1 MNIKTHKTDKLIKK
15 RVTLPFQFLGKII
28 LLVLFTT
35 STSTFAEESPENKE
49 ITPDPTTKSKLI
61 SSNEEQDDEK
71 KRSFYQVLEDVLSD
85 FEYDVKSGD
94 VRGLTDLSVRNVV
107 TSENVP
113 ESFKSHLE
121 LLTTERIL
129 KNSQT
134 RMIQCIPCRSRT
146 ARLSGNNVVISSP
159 ESHPEQLARLAKKHS
174 VKHFLD
180 IAFAYLPTGLLL
192 SLYITDAENQ
202 TIIWSRTYNSETSRA
217 AAFRRGV
224 DYSQVDQA
232 RHQADYE
239 PTLQYRVILYYMFE
253 RNLNE
258 YNGTIGLGF
267 RMMERYDNRKKEVG
281 FELDYFRSASSFF
294 STSTDTSTV
303 DVWNGFNL
311 SLLFMHAWNLI
322 GNLENYNKIRGSI
335 FVGIGG
341 TYTSGFL
348 GGLIRGGYEWR
359 LGKHWG
365 VNANIGYRPPA
376 TAFLDGTAVGTLT
389 GIEGGVGV
397 SALF

>member
-1 MNIKTHKTDKLIKK
+1 MCPKSHLEEGIVYTTMNIKTHKTDKLIKK

-134 RMIQCIPCRSRT
+134 RMIQCIPDFS
-146 ARLSGNNVVISSP
+146 AAV
-159 ESHPEQLARLAKKHS
+159 
-174 VKHFLD
+174 
-180 IAFAYLPTGLLL
+180 PTGLYL
-192 SLYITDAENQ
+192 S
-202 TIIWSRTYNSETSRA
+202 
-217 AAFRRGV
+217 
-224 DYSQVDQA
+224 
-232 RHQADYE
+232 
-239 PTLQYRVILYYMFE
+239 
-253 RNLNE
+253 
-258 YNGTIGLGF
+258 
-267 RMMERYDNRKKEVG
+267 
-281 FELDYFRSASSFF
+281 
-294 STSTDTSTV
+294 
-303 DVWNGFNL
+303 
-311 SLLFMHAWNLI
+311 
-322 GNLENYNKIRGSI
+322 NKS
-335 FVGIGG
+335 
-341 TYTSGFL
+341 
-348 GGLIRGGYEWR
+348 
-359 LGKHWG
+359 
-365 VNANIGYRPPA
+365 
-376 TAFLDGTAVGTLT
+376 
-389 GIEGGVGV
+389 
-397 SALF
+397 